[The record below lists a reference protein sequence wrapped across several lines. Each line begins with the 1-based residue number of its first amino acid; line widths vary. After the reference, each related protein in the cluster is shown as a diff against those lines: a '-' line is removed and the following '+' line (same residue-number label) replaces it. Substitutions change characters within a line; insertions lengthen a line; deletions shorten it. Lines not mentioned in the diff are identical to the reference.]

1 MGKYDLKEATI
12 GILPSYLFGVWKEG
26 GREMVLWELTLA
38 TAYVLGLKR
47 SYRLALRLQRR
58 LISSRHAA
66 LRQFV
71 HRRTRNIFDIAL
83 RVHRN
88 IQNRDIEMGRSIGS
102 RILRWLD
109 RIKPSAN
116 IRGSPSSKL
125 TAHETRS
132 STKAIGARPCT
143 GVSSVD
149 NKKASANRQADRNLF
164 VISTPVCMTDTGCFA
179 SLSKDR
185 YNESLGLSSRV
196 GIRALPLTTLSMWWQ
211 PVRQNIIAIGPCRNV
226 SFSAPVTPELHLKY
240 ISRGVI
246 REDIAVWMQQYKNNG
261 MW

>member
-1 MGKYDLKEATI
+1 
-12 GILPSYLFGVWKEG
+12 
-26 GREMVLWELTLA
+26 MVLWELTLA

-47 SYRLALRLQRR
+47 TYRLALRIQRR

-88 IQNRDIEMGRSIGS
+88 IQNRDIEMGRSVGS

-116 IRGSPSSKL
+116 IRGSPSKL
-125 TAHETRS
+125 PAHETS
-132 STKAIGARPCT
+132 STKAVGARPCT

-149 NKKASANRQADRNLF
+149 NKKASTDRQAGRDLF
-164 VISTPVCMTDTGCFA
+164 VISKPVCMTDTGCFA

-185 YNESLGLSSRV
+185 YNGRLGLSSNV
-196 GIRALPLTTLSMWWQ
+196 GIRSLPLTTLSMWWQ

-226 SFSAPVTPELHLKY
+226 SFSAPVTPELHLKD